1 MSSISRSTLT
11 SSFIAGIALAGVA
24 MSGPAQA
31 ADPFGTWVRPSTGT
45 QVNFYACGGKLCAK
59 VAAVK
64 DEARKKE
71 VGTVIMKGADKTGDN
86 TWKGDLLDL
95 ESGKTYS
102 GVVTMESASA
112 LNLQGCVAMVLCRG
126 ETWSKVK

>member
-11 SSFIAGIALAGVA
+11 SSFIAGVAL
-24 MSGPAQA
+24 SGPAQA

>member
-11 SSFIAGIALAGVA
+11 SSLIAGIAIAGVA

-71 VGTVIMKGADKTGDN
+71 IGTVIMKGADKTGDN

-126 ETWSKVK
+126 ETWTKVK

>member
-1 MSSISRSTLT
+1 MSSISGSTFT
-11 SSFIAGIALAGVA
+11 SSLIAGIALAGVVL
-24 MSGPAQA
+24 SGPAQA
-31 ADPFGTWVRPSTGT
+31 AEPYGTWVRPSTGT
-45 QVNFYACGGKLCAK
+45 QVNFYACGAKLCAK
-59 VAAVK
+59 ISSVK

-86 TWKGDLLDL
+86 VWKGDLLDV
-95 ESGKTYS
+95 ESGKIYS

-126 ETWSKVK
+126 ETWNKVK